1 MALRSPTLTDA
12 FNINGAAPAAPRLGR
27 AGRPGSH
34 LPHRVRATCAWTEPT
49 LLREPEMHACGTCS
63 PPRAG
68 AAQRHTR
75 PPPTASGMHAGGL
88 IAVKTLSRFQERAC
102 SSTTSCDSA
111 IVSALMVVVT
121 ACGAFVIT
129 HGATFLPDTRP
140 RAEAVAMHIAEALS
154 SGNTAATQTSVYR
167 PPTGGQFRWPHFLHL
182 YRTRDKNALRI
193 GYNTILWIPALLWA
207 AVAFGTTFIVT
218 PAEVEFRLASP
229 VYLAVTNAAEWG
241 AVRFDGCNDVMWRV
255 DDGVSPVMLRR
266 TIRRCYD
273 ARRLASNELPRSQLP
288 AAGPTASLLITSDF
302 VRVAVLYENG
312 AISTI
317 SRVSSRVVDLADRQ
331 PAAASPLRGGAGGG
345 RTDISGMF
353 LTSRIR
359 LEALI
364 PYFEAAMAQ
373 PEYEECGPPRFQF
386 LEDDGSTFSGR
397 WVFTCTPA
405 RGAELGVDGL
415 LLAVFLRHTEYRFDS
430 QRSGEEFEVFV
441 PVRGL
446 EGAPG
451 EVIEVMGWG
460 NGMLIGNVT
469 VIWCNWLCSVI
480 VAAVAVALAAIT
492 AAATAGLAKNLPTF

>member
-1 MALRSPTLTDA
+1 MQSAKGCS
-12 FNINGAAPAAPRLGR
+12 FAARFGP
-27 AGRPGSH
+27 S
-34 LPHRVRATCAWTEPT
+34 AT
-49 LLREPEMHACGTCS
+49 RM
-63 PPRAG
+63 R
-68 AAQRHTR
+68 
-75 PPPTASGMHAGGL
+75 AGGL
-88 IAVKTLSRFQERAC
+88 MGVKTLTRFQERAC
-102 SSTTSCDSA
+102 ATTTSCDSA

-129 HGATFLPDTRP
+129 HAATFLPDTRP
-140 RAEAVAMHIAEALS
+140 RAEAVAVHIAETLS
-154 SGNTAATQTSVYR
+154 SANTAETQTSVYR
-167 PPTGGQFRWPHFLHL
+167 PPTGEQFRWPHFLHL
-182 YRTRDKNALRI
+182 YRTRDKNSLRI
-193 GYNTILWIPALLWA
+193 GYNTLLWIPALLWA
-207 AVAFGTTFIVT
+207 AIAFGTTFIVT
-218 PAEVEFRLASP
+218 PSEVDFRLDAP

-241 AVRFDGCNDVMWRV
+241 AVRFDGCNDVLWRV
-255 DDGVSPVMLRR
+255 EGAASPVALRR
-266 TIRRCYD
+266 TVRRCYD
-273 ARRLASNELPRSQLP
+273 ARRLASNELLRSQLP
-288 AAGPTASLLITSDF
+288 APGPVASLLITSDN

-312 AISTI
+312 DISTI
-317 SRVSSRVVDLADRQ
+317 SRVSARIVDLSDRQ

-345 RTDISGMF
+345 RTDETGMF
-353 LTSRIR
+353 LTSRVR

-373 PEYEECGPPRFQF
+373 PDYEECGPPRFQF
-386 LEDDGSTFSGR
+386 LDDDGSTFSGR
-397 WVFTCTPA
+397 WVFTCSPA

-415 LLAVFLRHTEYRFDS
+415 LLAVFLRHTEYRFAT

-492 AAATAGLAKNLPTF
+492 AAATAGLAKHLPTF